1 MGLVGETFG
10 RSLSMG
16 NHRTCRALASIATSK
31 RLECRAS
38 SPGWREPGDR
48 PNKAKTTAPCNVDEI
63 TKLSRLGAPGYSFRL
78 LTLAPPRAIE
88 LGAVPSTLI
97 FLYRKKRRHSSFR
110 PLGLR
115 KLGLFYIYGSA

>member
-10 RSLSMG
+10 GSLSMG

-78 LTLAPPRAIE
+78 LTLAPPQSNWE
-88 LGAVPSTLI
+88 QFHPLL
-97 FLYRKKRRHSSFR
+97 SS
-110 PLGLR
+110 
-115 KLGLFYIYGSA
+115 YIGKSGGIHRFVR